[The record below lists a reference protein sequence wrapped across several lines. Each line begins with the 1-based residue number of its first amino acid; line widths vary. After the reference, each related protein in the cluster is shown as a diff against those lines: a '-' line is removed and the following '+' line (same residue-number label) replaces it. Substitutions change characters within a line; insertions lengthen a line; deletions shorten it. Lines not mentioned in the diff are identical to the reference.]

1 MAVEL
6 CMGAMLTGC
15 HRGPPP
21 ENLDEASAGSDVAL
35 AVEGAAPIP
44 AGALL
49 EAPPRGGLYH
59 AVYPGSAANPGSED
73 AIAPADV
80 DSYEEAVGHRVAWVY
95 FSHEWAH
102 GEAFP
107 LATAEWIRARGSVPF
122 VRLMMRTVPETGRTS
137 RETKYAL
144 TTIVAGQHDA
154 ALAAWGD
161 AVRAFG
167 TPIVAEWGTEMNGE
181 WFSWNASHNGGARG
195 AALFKETYRH
205 IVSVVRDR
213 GARNVTWVFHVNG
226 DDEPTNG
233 WNRFEA
239 YYPGAE
245 WVDWLGFSAYG
256 AQSPEGPCPAFVSY
270 VDAVV
275 ARLTELAAGK
285 PIFLL
290 EFGTTAKARA
300 CEPDPAG
307 WTRAALDALVGGRW
321 PSVRGFA
328 WWNEGWDNG
337 PRRAPTDMRVQDSP
351 ELADAFRR
359 ALARGVTVD
368 RPTFR

>member
-1 MAVEL
+1 MVAEL
-6 CMGAMLTGC
+6 CVGAMLTGC
-15 HRGPPP
+15 HR
-21 ENLDEASAGSDVAL
+21 EAIHEELDRAGSGLDVAR
-35 AVEGAAPIP
+35 AIED
-44 AGALL
+44 AGLVPPGSLL
-49 EAPPRGGLYH
+49 VVPPLGKLYH
-59 AVYPGSAANPGSED
+59 AVFPGSAANPGSED
-73 AIAPADV
+73 AITPADV

-107 LATAEWIRARGSVPF
+107 LTTAEWIRARGSVPF
-122 VRLMMRTVPETGRTS
+122 VRLMMRTVPETGSTT

-144 TTIVAGQHDA
+144 KAIVAGEHDA

-161 AVRAFG
+161 AARAFG

-181 WFSWNASHNGGARG
+181 WFPWNASHNGGARG
-195 AALFKETYRH
+195 AALFKAAYQH
-205 IVSVVRDR
+205 IVSVVREH
-213 GARNVTWVFHVNG
+213 GARNVSWVFHVNG
-226 DDEPTNG
+226 DDEPTSG

-239 YYPGAE
+239 YYPGKD

-256 AQSPEGPCPAFVSY
+256 AQSPEGPCPAFVGY

-275 ARLTELAAGK
+275 ARLTDLAAGK

-290 EFGTTAKARA
+290 EFGTTAAARA

-307 WTRAALDALVGGRW
+307 WTREALDALVVGRW
-321 PSVRGFA
+321 PAVRGFS
-328 WWNEGWDNG
+328 WWNERWDNG
-337 PRRAPTDMRVQDSP
+337 PRHAPTNMRVQDSP
-351 ELADAFRR
+351 ALADAFRR